1 MEIHD
6 NYLINTKN
14 IILILNYTFVKA
26 QPTRIYSNA
35 KFMEI
40 YIGERKSQN
49 EGSKLAQLLSI
60 CSYVSNLDYSQ
71 FSRDVNLSSFK
82 MTIFRGALE
91 NLGYKIEQSY
101 YDPNLFKTDAP
112 VNYDILKQ

>member
-1 MEIHD
+1 MMEIY
-6 NYLINTKN
+6 NSIGYLLQLNGIGKEAGVDEEMP
-14 IILILNYTFVKA
+14 ILNYTFVKA

-60 CSYVSNLDYSQ
+60 CSYINNLDYSQ
-71 FSRDVNLSSFK
+71 LLDVTEEEFNKKCNESTLH
-82 MTIFRGALE
+82 
-91 NLGYKIEQSY
+91 
-101 YDPNLFKTDAP
+101 
-112 VNYDILKQ
+112 